1 LTAGSVHLTWT
12 GGQQYVGTDSGK
24 HSVVISSHDQQNHT
38 GMRPSDLLLLS
49 LASCSAYDVVNILHK
64 KRLELDSL
72 TVEVTAD
79 QEADPPW
86 TFRKIDL
93 AFTVQAPGLTQKAL
107 DQAIELSLTKYC
119 SVAATVSGKAQLQ
132 FEGRIIEA

>member
-24 HSVVISSHDQQNHT
+24 HSVVISSHDRQNHT